1 VPTVASCDNKQTMV
15 AVAQALGV
23 NLAINRAD
31 AWIFDWDWARVD
43 FGSWSKNLELGWQ
56 WDETQF
62 GINMFV
68 HPYHGSLYFDAARA
82 NCLTYW
88 EAIPITFLGSWT
100 WEFLGET
107 FRPSLNDF
115 WMTGFGGL
123 AVGEM
128 LHRVS
133 RAILDEE
140 AEGGERITR
149 ELAALAVDPVGGL
162 NRLVRGQWT
171 GRGVNPVD
179 RLPESYQFRAKFG
192 GRQVREDG
200 APGGPT
206 SSPTVLLDV
215 AYGDVFETE
224 YRAPFDV
231 ITMLAQVSPDGGGLN
246 ILRVVGRL
254 YGKEFTDRT
263 AWSRHQLVI
272 GQRFDYVNN
281 PVYHFGEQSLE
292 VGLLSRFR
300 TGPAGLRVSTRLAG
314 NLVML
319 GAIDALDAGLGTRLI
334 DYGPGLGVIAEI
346 TLERGGHTYASFYNR
361 VRYLRS
367 VSGAPAN
374 HNLFFS
380 GLDVSIPVTSQIA
393 IGAHVSGDQRRS
405 YYEDLPKDVRSYLET
420 RIYLSWTFARGT
432 PGSSP

>member
-1 VPTVASCDNKQTMV
+1 
-15 AVAQALGV
+15 
-23 NLAINRAD
+23 
-31 AWIFDWDWARVD
+31 
-43 FGSWSKNLELGWQ
+43 
-56 WDETQF
+56 
-62 GINMFV
+62 
-68 HPYHGSLYFDAARA
+68 
-82 NCLTYW
+82 
-88 EAIPITFLGSWT
+88 
-100 WEFLGET
+100 
-107 FRPSLNDF
+107 
-115 WMTGFGGL
+115 
-123 AVGEM
+123 
-128 LHRVS
+128 
-133 RAILDEE
+133 
-140 AEGGERITR
+140 
-149 ELAALAVDPVGGL
+149 
-162 NRLVRGQWT
+162 
-171 GRGVNPVD
+171 
-179 RLPESYQFRAKFG
+179 
-192 GRQVREDG
+192 
-200 APGGPT
+200 
-206 SSPTVLLDV
+206 LDV

>member
-1 VPTVASCDNKQTMV
+1 MV